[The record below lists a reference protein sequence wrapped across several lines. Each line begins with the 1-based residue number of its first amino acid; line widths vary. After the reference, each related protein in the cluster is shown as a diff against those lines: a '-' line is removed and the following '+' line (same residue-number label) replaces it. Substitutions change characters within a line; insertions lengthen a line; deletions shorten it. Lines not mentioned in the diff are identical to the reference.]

1 MQRDGTSQASRQL
14 PALDPGSAPIDER
27 SVADLLRFVRGYA
40 GELRYIN
47 DQNQVDGDWSALLDA
62 DLDAIARTLSDP
74 EQLRPAGA
82 APYARP
88 HVVLL
93 LTFLDLLQATRTQL
107 NQLTSR

>member
-47 DQNQVDGDWSALLDA
+47 EQNQPDGDWSALLDG
-62 DLDAIARTLSDP
+62 DLDALARYLSDP
-74 EQLRPAGA
+74 EQQQAASA

-93 LTFLDLLQATRTQL
+93 LTFLDLIQAAR
-107 NQLTSR
+107 

>member
-47 DQNQVDGDWSALLDA
+47 EQNQAEGDWSALLDG
-62 DLDAIARTLSDP
+62 DLDALARTLSDP
-74 EQLRPAGA
+74 TQRQPAGA
-82 APYARP
+82 APYVRP

-93 LTFLDLLQATRTQL
+93 LTFLGLLPRGAT
-107 NQLTSR
+107 